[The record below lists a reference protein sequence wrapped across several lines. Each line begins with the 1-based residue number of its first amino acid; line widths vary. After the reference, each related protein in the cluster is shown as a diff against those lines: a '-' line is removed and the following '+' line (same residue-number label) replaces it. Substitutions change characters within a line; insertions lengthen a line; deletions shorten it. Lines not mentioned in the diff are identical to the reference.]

1 MIWQLEIREGKDQP
15 HELPKEH
22 NSKGKTVGT
31 LLHLT
36 KPIHGS
42 GKLVVLDS
50 GFCVLQGLVELKKL
64 GVFAHALIKKHRY
77 WPKHVKGD
85 DIIQH
90 FANEEVGS
98 ADALQGQL
106 DGVPVYIYGMKEPDY
121 TMMLMVTYGTLV
133 KQGEEKTRN
142 FMDGGSKVVKKF
154 KYPEVLYNHY
164 QFWDV
169 IDNNNNNSM
178 RLSLISMEET
188 WMTSP
193 WANRVF
199 CFLLAVTVVNIQ
211 NAGCYFLNLIKV
223 DALKAC
229 KLIAKQLIHNK
240 YLKKPEEEARGK
252 AHEPKKEHKC

>member
-1 MIWQLEIREGKDQP
+1 MNSQRTRQQRE
-15 HELPKEH
+15 
-22 NSKGKTVGT
+22 TVGT

-36 KPIHGS
+36 KPIHRS

-64 GVFAHALIKKHRY
+64 GVFAHALIKKCWY
-77 WPKHVKGD
+77 WPRHVSRD

-106 DGVPVYIYGMKEPDY
+106 DGVPVYIYSMKEPDY
-121 TMMLMVTYGTLV
+121 TMMLMATYGTLV

-154 KYPEVLYNHY
+154 KYPEVVYNHY

-169 IDNNNNNSM
+169 IDNNNSM
-178 RLSLISMEET
+178 RMSPISMEEMC
-188 WMTSP
+188 MTS
-193 WANRVF
+193 
-199 CFLLAVTVVNIQ
+199 
-211 NAGCYFLNLIKV
+211 
-223 DALKAC
+223 
-229 KLIAKQLIHNK
+229 
-240 YLKKPEEEARGK
+240 
-252 AHEPKKEHKC
+252 